1 MPINDLRFAV
11 RALARSRTFTVTA
24 VLTLALGIS
33 VNTAIFSVIDS
44 VLLRQPPFDEPDRIV
59 TVEGQN
65 RDKGLM
71 ASSVAYPDVL
81 DWRANAKA
89 FEEIAV
95 IRRTTYNFAGADQT
109 ERANGARVS
118 ANFFGVFG
126 ARPQLGRAF
135 TADEET
141 LGRERVVVL
150 SEAYWRRRFGGD
162 RDIIGRQISLSG
174 WEYTVVGVMPAGFAY
189 PPDVELWAPFAPDS
203 QALHRGSRFITVV
216 GRLVPGATPERGTS
230 ELNAISTRLEQAF
243 PGSNTGWRANARPI
257 RDVMVGEAPVI
268 LYTFLGA
275 VAFVLLIACANV
287 ANLLLAR
294 ASGRSREVAVR
305 KALGASGWR
314 LTRQL
319 LTESIVLALAGSLL
333 AVLLS
338 LWEVRLLKAV
348 VPVPLPPWLTIEVSW
363 RALLFTMGLAM
374 VTGVIA
380 GIVPALRLAG
390 EAVRES
396 LATGVRGAGSARR
409 SRTQHAL
416 VVAQVA
422 LAVVLLAGAG
432 LLLVSLARLQAVSPG
447 FSPNGVLIARL
458 TLAGPRYESRAAMAR
473 FYDAVLTRLRET
485 PGVEAA
491 GAAGALPLSGS
502 ANTSNFRIVG
512 RPTPPEGQDPTSR
525 WERVTPDYFRALGI
539 PLERGRMFDQRDA
552 GDAPKVIVVSASW
565 ARTFFPGDEMVVGR
579 HIGLGGSSE
588 QTEIVG
594 VVSDVRHDGLDEP
607 VQPTMF
613 LPYAQHADG
622 GMSLVVRASRD
633 PTTIIASVR
642 EVVRT
647 VDPSI
652 PIYDIATMEERV
664 SRSLFAQRL
673 SSGLIAVFAVMALVL
688 ATVGVYGLIAYTV
701 AERRHEIGIRLAL
714 GAQGRDVRRLVVGQG
729 VRLTLLGVVF
739 GLAGAIAAGRGL
751 RGMLYGVTALHL
763 PTLLGVSALLLSVA
777 ALASWVPARRAA
789 RTDLLGALRGE

>member
-1 MPINDLRFAV
+1 MLINDLRFAV

-33 VNTAIFSVIDS
+33 VNTAIVSVIDS
-44 VLLRQPPFDEPDRIV
+44 MLLREPPFDEPERIV
-59 TVEGQN
+59 AVEGEN
-65 RDKGLM
+65 REQGLRR
-71 ASSVAYPDVL
+71 SSVAYPDVL
-81 DWRANAKA
+81 DWRANAKT
-89 FEEIAV
+89 FEEIAI
-95 IRRTTYNFAGADQT
+95 IRRATYNFASADQA

-118 ANFFGVFG
+118 ANFFRVFG

-141 LGRERVVVL
+141 LGRERVVIL
-150 SEAYWRRRFGGD
+150 SDAYWRRRFGGD
-162 RDIIGRQISLSG
+162 RSIIGRSLSLSG
-174 WEYTVVGVMPAGFAY
+174 WQYTVVGVMPEGFAY
-189 PPDVELWAPFAPDS
+189 PPDVELWAPFAPDE
-203 QALHRGSRFITVV
+203 QAMHRGSRFIQGV
-216 GRLVPGATPERGTS
+216 GRLAPGATPERGTF
-230 ELNAISTRLEQAF
+230 ELNAVASRLEQTYPA
-243 PGSNTGWRANARPI
+243 SNTGWRANARPI
-257 RDVMVGEAPVI
+257 QEVMVGEAPVV

-294 ASGRSREVAVR
+294 ASGRAREVAVR
-305 KALGASGWR
+305 KALGASSWR

-319 LTESIVLALAGSLL
+319 LTESIVLAIAGALL

-338 LWEVRLLKAV
+338 LWEIRLLKAV

-363 RALLFTMGLAM
+363 RALLFTVGLA
-374 VTGVIA
+374 VATGVVA
-380 GIVPALRLAG
+380 GIVPALRLAR

-409 SRTQHAL
+409 SRTQRAL
-416 VVAQVA
+416 VVAEVA

-432 LLLVSLARLQAVSPG
+432 LLLVSLARLQSTPPG
-447 FSPNGVLIARL
+447 FSPDGALIARL
-458 TLAGPRYESRAAMAR
+458 TLAGPRYQSRDAMAR
-473 FYDAVLTRLRET
+473 FYDDVLARLRET
-485 PGVEAA
+485 PGVQAA

-512 RPTPPEGQDPTSR
+512 RPEPAAGQDPTSR

-539 PLERGRMFDQRDA
+539 PLERGRTFDQRDA
-552 GDAPKVIVVSASW
+552 ADAPKVIVVSASW
-565 ARTFFPGDEMVVGR
+565 ARTFFSGDDVVGR
-579 HIGLGGSSE
+579 RIGLGGATE
-588 QTEIVG
+588 QTEIIG
-594 VVSDVRHDGLDEP
+594 VVGDVRHDGLDEP

-613 LPYAQHADG
+613 LPYAQHAEG
-622 GMSLVVRASRD
+622 GMSLVVRGSGD
-633 PTTIIASVR
+633 PATLTGTVR
-642 EVVRT
+642 EAVRS

-652 PIYDIATMEERV
+652 PVYDIATMNERV
-664 SRSLFAQRL
+664 SRSLLAQRL
-673 SSGLIAVFAVMALVL
+673 SSGMIAVFAAMALVL

-714 GAQGRDVRRLVVGQG
+714 GAQGSDVRKLVIGQG
-729 VRLTLLGVVF
+729 LRLTIFGVGI
-739 GLAGAIAAGRGL
+739 GLAAAVLIGRSLRGL
-751 RGMLYGVTALHL
+751 LYGVTALHF
-763 PTLLGVSALLLSVA
+763 PTLFGVSAILLSVA